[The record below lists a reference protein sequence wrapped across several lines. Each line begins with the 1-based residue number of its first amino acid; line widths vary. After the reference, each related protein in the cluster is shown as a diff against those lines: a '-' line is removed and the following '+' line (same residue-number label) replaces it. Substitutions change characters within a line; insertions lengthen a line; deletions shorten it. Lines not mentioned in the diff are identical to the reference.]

1 MFQNLKTKAAAIV
14 AAPALFVAGAA
25 NAALPEG
32 VTTAITSA
40 GTDLVTA
47 AGAVI
52 TAMVAFWGLR
62 KIGQK
67 MGWM

>member
-1 MFQNLKTKAAAIV
+1 MIENLKTKAAVV
-14 AAPALFVAGAA
+14 AAPVLLAAGAA

-32 VTTAITSA
+32 VTTAISSA

-47 AGAVI
+47 ASAVI
-52 TAMVAFWGLR
+52 VAMVAFWGLR

-67 MGWM
+67 MGWF